1 MVTGVETRRSRSR
14 ITLVWCFTLLT
25 LSAVITPVLGVR
37 ASEGE
42 AERVGPWN
50 PTELRQVP
58 EYEWGETVEGIRQVY
73 YRSEPYQGRP
83 TRVFAW
89 YGCPENGE
97 RPLPGIVLVHGGGGK
112 AFREW
117 VQLWVQRGYAAIA
130 MDLAGCGPD
139 GQRLPDGGPGQS
151 DVEKFAPFDDASVG
165 RMWTYHAIAAV
176 VRAHSFL
183 AAQEEVDPRR
193 IAVTGISWGGY
204 LTCIA
209 AGVDDRFAA
218 AVPVYGCGFLH
229 EDSVW
234 LKTFQAMD
242 PELRE
247 RWIRTFDP
255 SRYLGRVKCPI
266 FFLNGTND
274 FAYPLDSYRKSFDL
288 VPGRKFIRIEVRM
301 KHSHP
306 DGWAPKEI
314 GWFVDS
320 VLRGGEPLPELG
332 ELRLESG
339 RVSAEVRSVVPPVS
353 AGLHYTRDDGPW
365 QERNWISEPARIDGG
380 RVVAD
385 VPTGPVRAMFL
396 SVTDARGAMVSTSWV
411 EGP

>member
-1 MVTGVETRRSRSR
+1 MINAGMTARSLGFRMAWYVAMGAVFVTM
-14 ITLVWCFTLLT
+14 
-25 LSAVITPVLGVR
+25 R
-37 ASEGE
+37 ASVG
-42 AERVGPWN
+42 AQAPDAKPDRAGPWN
-50 PTELRQVP
+50 LSELRQTP
-58 EYEWGETVEGIRQVY
+58 EYEWGDTVDGLRQVY
-73 YRSEPYQGRP
+73 FRSEPYQGRP

-89 YGCPENGE
+89 YGCPDGGE
-97 RPLPGIVLVHGGGGK
+97 RPVPGIVLVHGGGGR

-117 VQLWVQRGYAAIA
+117 VQLWVERGYAAIA

-139 GQRLPDGGPGQS
+139 GRRLPDGGPGQS
-151 DVEKFAPFDDASVG
+151 DADKFAPFDDADVG

-176 VRAHSFL
+176 VRAHSLL
-183 AAQEEVDPRR
+183 AAQQGVDPRR

-229 EDSVW
+229 ENSVW
-234 LKTFQAMD
+234 LKTFQGME
-242 PELRE
+242 PELRD
-247 RWIRTFDP
+247 RWVRYFDP
-255 SRYLGRVKCPI
+255 SQYLGRVRCPI

-288 VPGRKFIRIEVRM
+288 VAGKKALRIEVRM

-306 DGWAPKEI
+306 DGWAPREI

-332 ELRLESG
+332 DLRLESG
-339 RVSAEVRSVVPPVS
+339 RAVAAVRGGVPPVS
-353 AGLHYTRDDGPW
+353 AELHYTRDEGPW
-365 QERNWISEPARIDGG
+365 QERNWSTEPARIENG
-380 RVVAD
+380 RVVAEI
-385 VPTGPVRAMFL
+385 PAAPVRALLL
-396 SVTDARGAMVSTSWV
+396 SVTDARGAMVSTSWL

>member
-1 MVTGVETRRSRSR
+1 MSSARMKLGSRRTILCGYVALSVLLFVSR
-14 ITLVWCFTLLT
+14 VF
-25 LSAVITPVLGVR
+25 G
-37 ASEGE
+37 SEARG
-42 AERVGPWN
+42 AEPDRVGPWN
-50 PTELRQVP
+50 LTELRQVP
-58 EYEWGETVEGIRQVY
+58 EHEWGETVEGVRQVY

-89 YGCPENGE
+89 YGCPESGD
-97 RPLPGIVLVHGGGGK
+97 RPLPGVVLVHGGGGR

-117 VQLWVQRGYAAIA
+117 VQLWMERGYAAIA

-151 DVEKFAPFDDASVG
+151 DAEKFSPFDDASVG
-165 RMWTYHAIAAV
+165 RMWTYHAVAAV
-176 VRAHSFL
+176 VRAHSLL

-229 EDSVW
+229 ENSVW
-234 LKTFQAMD
+234 LRIFRDMN

-247 RWIRTFDP
+247 RWVGYFDP

-266 FFLNGTND
+266 LFLNGTND

-288 VPGRKFIRIEVRM
+288 VPGKKSIRIEVRM

-320 VLRGGEPLPELG
+320 VVRDGPALPELE
-332 ELRLESG
+332 ELRLEAN
-339 RVSAEVRSVVPPVS
+339 RASAEIRSVVPLAS
-353 AGLHYTRDDGPW
+353 AELHYTRDDGPW
-365 QERNWISEPARIDGG
+365 QERNWVSEPARIENG

-385 VPTGPVRAMFL
+385 IPAAPVRALFL
-396 SVTDARGAMVSTSWV
+396 SVTDTRGAMVSTSWV